1 MADDRNNFVFGEDLE
16 AILDALEADEDIEQ
30 EFMEAVD
37 DVEKIE
43 VVCELCAKKCKS
55 KRDLKRH

>member
-37 DVEKIE
+37 DVSIE
-43 VVCELCAKKCKS
+43 HVFYRSYELV
-55 KRDLKRH
+55 